1 MTTKKE
7 INEESLELV
16 AGGLDEGDNLEEEN
30 DSLNDE
36 NENLGQPVNS
46 EVVQEARRREHY
58 DKPTVRRKKTAA
70 AARKRKY

>member
-36 NENLGQPVNS
+36 NLGQPANS
-46 EVVQEARRREHY
+46 EAVQEARRREHY